1 MFLQNKFR
9 ALPKPRNNRNNVTG
23 LKETGNIN
31 EDFNLHSLI
40 LNFIYL

>member
-1 MFLQNKFR
+1 MLLQNKFQ
-9 ALPKPRNNRNNVTG
+9 ALPKARNNLNNVTG

-31 EDFNLHSLI
+31 EDFILTSLI

>member
-1 MFLQNKFR
+1 MLLQNKFR

-40 LNFIYL
+40 FNFIYL

>member
-1 MFLQNKFR
+1 MLLQNKFR
-9 ALPKPRNNRNNVTG
+9 ALPKARNNLNNVTG

-31 EDFNLHSLI
+31 EDFNLYYLI